1 MVAGTTNGR
10 RGQKVARRGPT
21 LSKFPKYPVKITKSM
36 EMPFTRQG
44 SRSAHTWRGGIAI
57 STLGVD
63 VPAAVSAH
71 TAHDIFKNEA
81 IHAHMVLQGNS
92 KYY

>member
-1 MVAGTTNGR
+1 V
-10 RGQKVARRGPT
+10 
-21 LSKFPKYPVKITKSM
+21 
-36 EMPFTRQG
+36 
-44 SRSAHTWRGGIAI
+44 WRGGIAI